1 MNYLEWNN
9 AIGKFFFN
17 EERAEQEVH
26 LFVSKYDIVKIGK
39 ELGLDDSDE
48 DIFLDYVDAFKQG
61 IPGKP
66 SKGNILVHALYAYEK
81 WHENPKEID
90 GFPIEYPLYL
100 GYLTLFVLPLTET
113 NQPDLRADAYY
124 PRVRKFLQ
132 KYGLPTLPAQNEYNN
147 WNSLWDDLIDWS
159 FEKRNTELGYF
170 EVHPFRNGRWVYVGK
185 PLSQSIF
192 PIHAV
197 RQLPQFFETCGLVPG
212 EEIDTNTFKK
222 LLLVYGERNL
232 GLHSSVLNAVRDPKN
247 ELGHSIISIIKKN
260 YHEWTGNTDQYD
272 SETEIIKK
280 GNTIAQLR
288 LCVEGD
294 SAKGY
299 RTYYRL
305 FSKLDFPED
314 LTFKYNGENIKCH
327 QFGKGWSKPL
337 CLSFI
342 ERMELQD
349 ALNKWKAVFPQKD
362 VRLFIEGKNFHLSG
376 WVEVPYMVTSRML
389 LMANDE
395 LASSIEE
402 WGALFSDGD
411 FKSIKGIG
419 IVDGFTF
426 YEISN
431 PPIGH
436 PDIPMLQFRT
446 DKFISLSGGIKT
458 GVRTWLKDL
467 LPDVELENGR
477 GTENVYLNYE
487 NSDIRISLTRKAID
501 QPVWELPSDIKT
513 NKGFYLK
520 IEGEDVK
527 GGQLKNYII
536 DSLGKLEA
544 LDERVLPARDE
555 FGQVVSKE
563 NNPMYVIGSNLFAI
577 DDRRFR
583 LRQSLHSFIFKPL
596 TAYGEYDPNSSKD
609 LSSLNDLLVTFL
621 TVKRESNVKDYF
633 DAFESVYQ
641 MMFGPKEI
649 ESHPIELSRLKRWSL
664 NTLDYMGILDY
675 EYTSKKI
682 IVNPPQFLLIPTHTG
697 RTVLLIGGRTTELI
711 QKIKFEAEK
720 EGLHLNIEPQ
730 DSSLIPFILPPTVKI
745 VGFDENN
752 GKRIEKKF
760 RKVAEA
766 CSISF
771 DPEKLPQF
779 WLAEFSGSIDDY
791 ERHLIPDERF
801 NDSGW
806 PTRIFDAEQISFI
819 PIDSQYIDRS
829 FSLVEYRLTEYS
841 FKHRFWKDG
850 LPYSINKNWGRY
862 MILNYYQKEV
872 IFNDREKN
880 IVAIPASLPLPRLIS
895 ESLTLFSGKAPVR
908 KFIEIEGIRTW
919 FVIYENLPHIMA
931 YNTFLKVGQ
940 KTKETIIKL

>member
-1 MNYLEWNN
+1 
-9 AIGKFFFN
+9 
-17 EERAEQEVH
+17 
-26 LFVSKYDIVKIGK
+26 
-39 ELGLDDSDE
+39 
-48 DIFLDYVDAFKQG
+48 
-61 IPGKP
+61 
-66 SKGNILVHALYAYEK
+66 
-81 WHENPKEID
+81 
-90 GFPIEYPLYL
+90 
-100 GYLTLFVLPLTET
+100 
-113 NQPDLRADAYY
+113 
-124 PRVRKFLQ
+124 
-132 KYGLPTLPAQNEYNN
+132 
-147 WNSLWDDLIDWS
+147 
-159 FEKRNTELGYF
+159 
-170 EVHPFRNGRWVYVGK
+170 
-185 PLSQSIF
+185 
-192 PIHAV
+192 
-197 RQLPQFFETCGLVPG
+197 
-212 EEIDTNTFKK
+212 
-222 LLLVYGERNL
+222 
-232 GLHSSVLNAVRDPKN
+232 
-247 ELGHSIISIIKKN
+247 
-260 YHEWTGNTDQYD
+260 
-272 SETEIIKK
+272 
-280 GNTIAQLR
+280 
-288 LCVEGD
+288 
-294 SAKGY
+294 
-299 RTYYRL
+299 
-305 FSKLDFPED
+305 
-314 LTFKYNGENIKCH
+314 
-327 QFGKGWSKPL
+327 
-337 CLSFI
+337 
-342 ERMELQD
+342 
-349 ALNKWKAVFPQKD
+349 
-362 VRLFIEGKNFHLSG
+362 
-376 WVEVPYMVTSRML
+376 
-389 LMANDE
+389 
-395 LASSIEE
+395 
-402 WGALFSDGD
+402 
-411 FKSIKGIG
+411 
-419 IVDGFTF
+419 
-426 YEISN
+426 
-431 PPIGH
+431 
-436 PDIPMLQFRT
+436 MLQFRT

-771 DPEKLPQF
+771 DPEKLPS
-779 WLAEFSGSIDDY
+779 SG
-791 ERHLIPDERF
+791 LLNF
-801 NDSGW
+801 QGV
-806 PTRIFDAEQISFI
+806 
-819 PIDSQYIDRS
+819 
-829 FSLVEYRLTEYS
+829 L
-841 FKHRFWKDG
+841 
-850 LPYSINKNWGRY
+850 
-862 MILNYYQKEV
+862 MIMNV
-872 IFNDREKN
+872 I
-880 IVAIPASLPLPRLIS
+880 
-895 ESLTLFSGKAPVR
+895 
-908 KFIEIEGIRTW
+908 
-919 FVIYENLPHIMA
+919 
-931 YNTFLKVGQ
+931 
-940 KTKETIIKL
+940 